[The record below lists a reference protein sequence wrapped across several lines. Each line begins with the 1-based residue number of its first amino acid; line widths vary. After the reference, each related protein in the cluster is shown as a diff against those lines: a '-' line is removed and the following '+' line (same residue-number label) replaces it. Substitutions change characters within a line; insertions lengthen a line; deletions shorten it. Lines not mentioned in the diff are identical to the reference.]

1 MNSDKI
7 KIVTGYIPIEGHPRT
22 AAEYGE
28 LGEQLS
34 HVPCRKKAFYS
45 TVNNTWLAR
54 MVRSL
59 DYIPKVAQHDNPAK
73 NTLDYHC
80 VNHEKTAWLLQAAQ
94 EDPDTDMFVWVDYG
108 IFRLP
113 GVNTQVI
120 SDFLERLDEKH
131 IYIPGCWNP
140 EVVETC
146 YPCWRFCGSVLAMP
160 RWYAEEFDMRCK
172 RAAQNHLRTTKTVE
186 WEVNTWARVE
196 RAHHLPIRWYKADH
210 DATMFSNYER
220 PKNG

>member
-1 MNSDKI
+1 MISEKI
-7 KIVTGYIPIEGHPRT
+7 KIVTGYIPIEGHPRS

-28 LGEQLS
+28 LGERLS
-34 HVPCRKKAFYS
+34 MVPCNKKAFYS

-59 DYIPKVAQHDNPAK
+59 DYIPGVAQADNPEK
-73 NTLDYHC
+73 NTLAYHC
-80 VNHEKTAWLLQAAQ
+80 VNHEKTAWLAQAAL
-94 EDPDTDMFVWVDYG
+94 EDPDTDVFVWVDYG

-113 GVNTQVI
+113 GVDNQAI
-120 SDFLERLDEKH
+120 YDFLGRVDGKH
-131 IYIPGCWNP
+131 IDIPGCWNP
-140 EVVETC
+140 EVVETAN
-146 YPCWRFCGSVLAMP
+146 PCWRFCGSVLVMP
-160 RWYAEEFDMRCK
+160 RWYAEEFDMRVK

-210 DATMFSNYER
+210 DASMFNNYEGS
-220 PKNG
+220 K